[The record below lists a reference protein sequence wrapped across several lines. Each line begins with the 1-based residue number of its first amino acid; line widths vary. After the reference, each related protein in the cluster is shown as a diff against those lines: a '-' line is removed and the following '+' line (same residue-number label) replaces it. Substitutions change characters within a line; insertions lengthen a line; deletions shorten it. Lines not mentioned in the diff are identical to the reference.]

1 MLGMATSQ
9 HMDAETCRAKSA
21 ECRELAE
28 RTKKASDRIMLEH
41 MAETWERL
49 AKTHE
54 NGKGD

>member
-1 MLGMATSQ
+1 MATSQ